1 MKHVIFLGLLLLG
14 CISYAQSGGSGFG
27 IRAGVNYTNTG
38 KISIDDITTLQP
50 DGKLGYHVGIWG
62 RLGDTAYMRPELV
75 FTEINSSYSGEG
87 FDEDFKMQKLDL
99 PILFGHKF
107 LRIFHGFIGPAF
119 QYVLKTDLKD
129 IELSDVENEFTV
141 GFQIGGGV
149 NFGKIG
155 IDLRYERGFSPN
167 YINLIGDVEGVRLDT
182 RPTQL
187 ILGLSYKF

>member
-1 MKHVIFLGLLLLG
+1 MGLMLFG
-14 CISYAQSGGSGFG
+14 FFSYSQSGGSGFG
-27 IRAGVNYTNTG
+27 LKAGLNFSNTG
-38 KISIDDITTLQP
+38 DLKIDELP
-50 DGKLGYHVGIWG
+50 DVSADGNVGFHVGIWG
-62 RLGDTAYMRPELV
+62 RLGNVAYMRPELV
-75 FTEINSSYSGEG
+75 FTQVNSSYDGEK
-87 FDEDFKMQKLDL
+87 FNMQKLDL

-107 LRIFHGFIGPAF
+107 LGIFHGYIGPAF
-119 QYVLKTDLKD
+119 QYVLDTKLEDIDLGD
-129 IELSDVENEFTV
+129 IENEFSV

-167 YINLIGDVEGVRLDT
+167 FVDVVGDVVGELEGLRVDT